1 MQLEQLSRCL
11 QSEGRRMYLRS
22 SEKREK
28 IPLLVHLFG
37 IGKETESEGPAS
49 MQSEFILYLI
59 K

>member
-1 MQLEQLSRCL
+1 M
-11 QSEGRRMYLRS
+11 
-22 SEKREK
+22 REK